1 MFGQKFPFVLLKVIE
16 GVASFTHKQTYNHMD
31 REQSSVL
38 KMLSSITPGLVWSIL
53 LLIIML
59 QLELHLPHLF

>member
-59 QLELHLPHLF
+59 QLHLPHLF